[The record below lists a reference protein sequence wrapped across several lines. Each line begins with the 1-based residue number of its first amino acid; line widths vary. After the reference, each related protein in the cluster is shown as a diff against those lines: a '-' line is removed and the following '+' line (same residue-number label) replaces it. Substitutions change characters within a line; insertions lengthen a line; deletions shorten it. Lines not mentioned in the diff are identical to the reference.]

1 MVTMADP
8 QAVVDDPEGFAEVFL
23 RRIMRIRGVHVDR
36 SSFLRQELRKL
47 GLDDS
52 TIQRAV
58 DSTPLQAGVPLLSLD
73 DLARSSAGFETKKSV
88 SLAIAAGLPGGFA
101 LLATLPADVTQ
112 FYVHAFRVMQKVA
125 YLYGWQDFRGG
136 HVDGAALVALS
147 PGTLSDRRALGS

>member
-23 RRIMRIRGVHVDR
+23 RRIMRIRGVRVDR

-58 DSTPLQAGVPLLSLD
+58 DSTPLQAGVPMLSLD
-73 DLARSSAGFETKKSV
+73 ELARASAGFETKKSA
-88 SLAIAAGLPGGFA
+88 SLAFAAGLPGG
-101 LLATLPADVTQ
+101 
-112 FYVHAFRVMQKVA
+112 
-125 YLYGWQDFRGG
+125 
-136 HVDGAALVALS
+136 S
-147 PGTLSDRRALGS
+147 PCSPPSRRTSRSSTSTPSG